1 MNIVKVK
8 SGRRSGKGKG
18 EGHGK
23 RQMLILRIFPK
34 IILVI
39 HIPFTKAG
47 ASVCECVSGVVCG
60 RLAARF
66 GDDTAQRKHILSKY
80 TKNVS
85 LECIFSP
92 SSPPN
97 AHAGG
102 GGRGEE
108 GAACDR
114 ASRTLS
120 FR

>member
-80 TKNVS
+80 TKKRFS
-85 LECIFSP
+85 GMYLFSP

-97 AHAGG
+97 AHAGE
-102 GGRGEE
+102 GGRE